1 MNSRLTLASDTVRS
15 GPTTNVSESSTQSIN
30 FSTAYGHRTCFTQLY
45 KTELYASAYAH
56 IIKAG
61 SGKFQTKV
69 KMKVGT
75 NSLRLVAERSHARC
89 GVQTHDHWSSLLW
102 CWSRYQ
108 QWLLYSSL
116 QRLKPGEP
124 SLTQQSVKTND
135 TANHPRTGGIT
146 TSWNVS
152 TVSEYSVSE
161 RTGWLGARLW

>member
-1 MNSRLTLASDTVRS
+1 MAYFCNVTQETFSHISTKYQCHVRLTVSGVILKLLCQSSRQHTREAATMHFMNSRLTLASDTVRS

-89 GVQTHDHWSSLLW
+89 GVQTHDHWSSLL
-102 CWSRYQ
+102 
-108 QWLLYSSL
+108 
-116 QRLKPGEP
+116 
-124 SLTQQSVKTND
+124 
-135 TANHPRTGGIT
+135 
-146 TSWNVS
+146 
-152 TVSEYSVSE
+152 
-161 RTGWLGARLW
+161 